1 MGLGS
6 GVSLVGYRVQ
16 WVATVMKQPA
26 HRSLT
31 CRPTTGAKMGSGMG
45 TGCALGTKSGEWG
58 SPTGRSVS
66 HLFPHLVQVVPMPLE
81 AADAVGDSLPGGGQW
96 VWWVCQAEWVI

>member
-1 MGLGS
+1 MGLGN

-16 WVATVMKQPA
+16 WLATVVEQPA

-31 CRPTTGAKMGSGMG
+31 CRPATGAKMGAWRG
-45 TGCALGTKSGEWG
+45 TGCALRPRSGEWD
-58 SPTGRSVS
+58 SPTGRPVS
-66 HLFPHLVQVVPMPLE
+66 HLFPQLVQVVPMPLE
-81 AADAVGDSLPGGGQW
+81 AADAVGDGLSGGGQW